1 MEQEENETNHEE
13 ALRRSW
19 ARIQMGNPGLNSC
32 RRMPGNSRPGA
43 FTLIELLVVIAI
55 IAILAAML
63 LPALAKAK
71 NNAKTAQCQS
81 NERQI
86 AIAVQSYSV
95 DCGGFFPWTF
105 TLTANFD
112 NDKNWQV
119 YLQPEG
125 VTQGVLLCPIPPVK
139 NDYISGTEGWP
150 RSSTG
155 EVIYNTVNSA
165 GQDNQTNCLY
175 GDYAANFALGG
186 CWYPPSWTVPTIR
199 LSSVI
204 RPAGVV
210 YVTDSGMAPNN
221 TTIPLKCITPSC
233 PIKCGSWVFDD
244 PGNGDAV
251 SVEGGDLS
259 SLSDPNWCGPF
270 PRHGD
275 FQSNN
280 GFVDGHVELLKPSQW
295 YYADSVW
302 LTPEPGR

>member
-1 MEQEENETNHEE
+1 ME
-13 ALRRSW
+13 W
-19 ARIQMGNPGLNSC
+19 AGLIMNPYRTHSDQTG
-32 RRMPGNSRPGA
+32 PGA

-71 NNAKTAQCQS
+71 DSARTAQCQS
-81 NERQI
+81 NQRQI
-86 AIAVQSYSV
+86 LIAVQSYSS
-95 DCGGFFPWTF
+95 DSGGFFPWTF

-125 VTQGVLLCPIPPVK
+125 VTQGILLCPVPPVK
-139 NDYISGTEGWP
+139 NDYISSTEGWP

-186 CWYPPSWTVPTIR
+186 CWYPPSWTVPTIK
-199 LSSVI
+199 LSSVVK
-204 RPAGVV
+204 PAGVV
-210 YVTDSGMAPNN
+210 YSTDSGMAPND
-221 TTIPLKCITPSC
+221 TTNPLKCITPAC
-233 PIKCGSWVFDD
+233 KIKCGSWVFDD
-244 PGNGDAV
+244 PGNGDRVA
-251 SVEGGDLS
+251 VEGGDVE
-259 SLSDPNWCGPF
+259 SLNDPNWCGPF

-295 YYADSVW
+295 YYADSQW
-302 LTPEPGR
+302 LAPEPGR